1 MEMARTC
8 LIQLGTYLCDQ
19 GRPVAAW
26 HCNCEPALLAQ
37 RLLAHGAW
45 GVVAA
50 VVATAFPCMGSR
62 GIHRRALRC
71 LRIVAENSA
80 NRVRGNEVATDV
92 MWGESPPVATL
103 ESGEMRLAEARA
115 GPEARSLEDAP
126 LGQRAE
132 LRSHLH
138 SERQLEMA
146 QLGKRMDLATI
157 GLQSSAEPTHRNA
170 SPPAHGEEGEP
181 KAHEPEVDMVA
192 EVAQLGKPVELA
204 TIGLQSSAEPTRHN
218 ASPRAHGE
226 EGEPKAHEPQVGMV
240 GEAAQLGKRPAR
252 HRKQNSATR

>member
-1 MEMARTC
+1 MGACQAPAFQRSN
-8 LIQLGTYLCDQ
+8 
-19 GRPVAAW
+19 GR
-26 HCNCEPALLAQ
+26 
-37 RLLAHGAW
+37 
-45 GVVAA
+45 
-50 VVATAFPCMGSR
+50 R

-71 LRIVAENSA
+71 NRIVAENSA

-103 ESGEMRLAEARA
+103 ESGEMRLAEARP
-115 GPEARSLEDAP
+115 GPEARSLEDAL

-157 GLQSSAEPTHRNA
+157 GLQSSAEPSHRNA
-170 SPPAHGEEGEP
+170 SARAHGEQGEP
-181 KAHEPEVDMVA
+181 KSHEPEVDMVA
-192 EVAQLGKPVELA
+192 EVAQLGKHVELA
-204 TIGLQSSAEPTRHN
+204 TIGLKSSAEPTRHN
-218 ASPRAHGE
+218 ASARAHRE
-226 EGEPKAHEPQVGMV
+226 VGMV
-240 GEAAQLGKRPAR
+240 GEAAQLGKRPALAAIGLQRLAYRAHASPEPR